1 MSKEEEYE
9 YVYTSESAWIEF
21 YLTNI
26 CGEKPEVARQK
37 ALARVKKQKEVRNER

>member
-1 MSKEEEYE
+1 MSKEKEYE
-9 YVYTSESAWIEF
+9 EVYDEISVLIEF
-21 YLTNI
+21 YLIHI